1 MALPR
6 KAVLQ
11 TQAIPHF
18 RQNAKKQF
26 DSLNFR
32 VSFFSAWGLF
42 ARSAKPAPAALIN
55 ILEF

>member
-32 VSFFSAWGLF
+32 VSFFYACGLSAH
-42 ARSAKPAPAALIN
+42 RAKPAPAAIID